1 MICIRVCLY
10 FGWMDV
16 RVVSCVTFVCVC
28 CVVFYVGV
36 WSVRVGT
43 GDVFDQWR
51 CVCVCV
57 GFSVMKDLIHTLC
70 PPEAAG

>member
-28 CVVFYVGV
+28 CVVFYVSV
-36 WSVRVGT
+36 WSVRVGN
-43 GDVFDQWR
+43 R
-51 CVCVCV
+51 
-57 GFSVMKDLIHTLC
+57 
-70 PPEAAG
+70 